1 MVLSK
6 SVGTKRMRIN
16 TQFCGIL
23 TFAIRSHLSVGLDE
37 RNHLGENH
45 QKLAI
50 AAANLRRGD
59 NKKAAMKAAL
69 DVRRTRLVSAI

>member
-1 MVLSK
+1 MVLSR

-23 TFAIRSHLSVGLDE
+23 TFASRSHLSVGVDE
-37 RNHLGENH
+37 RKHLGENH

-50 AAANLRRGD
+50 AAANLGRGG
-59 NKKAAMKAAL
+59 NKKAAMKAASTYDGL
-69 DVRRTRLVSAI
+69 DS

>member
-1 MVLSK
+1 MFLSN

-23 TFAIRSHLSVGLDE
+23 TFAIRSHLSVGVDE
-37 RNHLGENH
+37 RKHLDENH

-59 NKKAAMKAAL
+59 NKKAAIKAAQ
-69 DVRRTRLVSAI
+69 RLTD